1 MSKEAITID
10 PLVRAK
16 KRVETLKGFYKH
28 LTTYFIVNAFLLLL
42 AKKVTFVLLSK
53 EALGNPG
60 FLQWLDWNIFGTP
73 IIWGIALLIHAAY
86 VFIPSPLKK
95 WEEKQIKRYIAKDR
109 EETEKFN

>member
-1 MSKEAITID
+1 MSKEHIAMDSLT
-10 PLVRAK
+10 RAK

-28 LTTYFIVNAFLLLL
+28 LSVYIVVNIFLLLM
-42 AKKVTFVLLSK
+42 AKKFTFILLSR
-53 EALGNPG
+53 EALGDPG

-73 IIWGIALLIHAAY
+73 IIWGLALLIHAAY

-95 WEEKQIKRYIAKDR
+95 WEENQIKRYMAKDK